1 MSDFVELDSFSESVL
16 KDIIDHPHESSYWKE
31 HFSDC
36 SEAKKLWS
44 VFGKLETGKYIT
56 YDPSDNFPA
65 IIETLPRGET
75 YFKDKEECLRNKRS
89 EKHKKTMEKVATFV
103 LGIISGVI
111 ITVASEIIIRR
122 IFS

>member
-16 KDIIDHPHESSYWKE
+16 KDIIEHQESSYWKE
-31 HFSDC
+31 RFSDFPK
-36 SEAKKLWS
+36 AKNFWY
-44 VFGKLETGKYIT
+44 VFGELKERKYIT
-56 YDPSDNFPA
+56 YKSFDNLPA
-65 IIETLPRGET
+65 IIRILPLGET
-75 YFKDKEECLRNKRS
+75 YFKDKEEYLRNKRS